1 MFEGEL
7 DDATEFRRRDSSSPQ
22 DRSNSLS
29 DSERNYSGR
38 KLLEVLVLIIP

>member
-1 MFEGEL
+1 MIEGEL
-7 DDATEFRRRDSSSPQ
+7 DDINGFRRHESSSPQ

-38 KLLEVLVLIIP
+38 KLLEVLMLIIP